1 MRAVPLALLF
11 AGSLFGWEAEVVS
24 VEKIWDRAAHQAF
37 TDLIRFEGRWFATF
51 READGHVRGDGRLR
65 VITSA
70 DGESW
75 KSAALLEEPGIDLRD
90 PKLSETPDGRLMLTA
105 GGSVYRD
112 GQLVGKQ
119 PRVSFSADGQAWS
132 KPERILAEGDWLWR
146 TTWHNGRAWGVS
158 YKKEGCALYSS
169 PDGRAWRKTTDWEIP
184 GCTEVTLRFTP
195 DGEMWA
201 MVRRDRSGD
210 DDFGWIG
217 TAHAPYRAWTWNK
230 AKERFGG
237 PDFERLPDGSWIA
250 GSRQYGDPQTTVVAR
265 LGRDSYEPLITLPSG
280 GDTSYPG
287 LVYHDGLVWFSY
299 YASHE
304 GKTNVYLAKIRLR

>member
-1 MRAVPLALLF
+1 MRAVSLALLF
-11 AGSLFGWEAEVVS
+11 AGSLLGWEAELVS
-24 VEKIWDRAAHQAF
+24 VDKIWDRAPHQAF
-37 TDLIRFEGRWFATF
+37 TDLIRFQDRWYATF

-70 DGESW
+70 DGSAWE
-75 KSAALLEEPGIDLRD
+75 SAALLEESGIDLRD

-105 GGSVYRD
+105 GGSTYRN
-112 GQLVGKQ
+112 GELVGRR
-119 PRVSFSADGQAWS
+119 PRVFFSADGRGWTA
-132 KPERILAEGDWLWR
+132 PEPVLAEGDWLWR

-158 YKKEGCALYSS
+158 YTKDGCTLYSS
-169 PDGRAWRKTTDWEIP
+169 GDGRAWTRVTDWDVP
-184 GCTEVTLRFTP
+184 GCTEVTVRFTP

-217 TAHAPYRAWTWNK
+217 TAHAPYRSWTWNK

-250 GSRQYGDPQTTVVAR
+250 GSRHYGDPTTTVVAR

-287 LVYHDGLVWFSY
+287 LVYHDGTVWFSF
-299 YASHE
+299 YASQE